1 MSFLIN
7 RDKLA
12 GAYINFNTAFNKA
25 LMESKLAYQ
34 PIVTEF
40 QSDAPVEQ
48 YNWLGSVP
56 LMKKWVGDREMAKLV
71 AEKYQITN
79 VDWANGIEVSRD
91 DLRDDK
97 LGLVATR
104 IGDLARQGLKRIDA
118 EVANILNNA
127 FGASGGLTYDGQYLI
142 DTDHTAST
150 QAGQTAQSN
159 SAGTTAISATAFEA
173 GIEAMMAF
181 KDDFGEPMGIFPT
194 HLVVGPSAW
203 AAARLIVQQITQAS
217 GAQNLNYSLVQLVV
231 NPRITGNKWFLVDMS
246 QGVGPLIL
254 QMRQPPVFRDPNLGE
269 NSMEFFMRKAFRYG
283 ADMTFG
289 TGPGLW
295 QTIYGSNAT

>member
-1 MSFLIN
+1 MAFLIN

-12 GAYINFNTAFNKA
+12 GAYINFNTSFNKA
-25 LMESKLAYQ
+25 LAESKFSYQ
-34 PIVTEF
+34 PIVTEVP
-40 QSDAPVEQ
+40 SDAPVEQ

-71 AEKYQITN
+71 AEKYTITN
-79 VDWANGIEVSRD
+79 VDWANGIELSRD

-97 LGLVATR
+97 LGLVAMR
-104 IGDLARQGLKRIDA
+104 IGDLARQGLKRIDS
-118 EVANILNNA
+118 EIANILNNA

-150 QAGQTAQSN
+150 STGQSNQSN
-159 SAGTTAISATAFEA
+159 SGGTTALGATSFAA
-173 GIEAMMAF
+173 GIVAMMAF
-181 KDDFGEPMGIFPT
+181 KDDQGEPMGIFPT

-203 AAARLIVQQITQAS
+203 DTARTLIYQTTKAS
-217 GAQNLNYSLVQLVV
+217 GEQNLNKSLVDLVI
-231 NPRITGNKWFLVDMS
+231 NPRITGNKWFLIDMS

-254 QMRQPPVFRDPNLGE
+254 QMRQPPIFRDPNLGE
-269 NSMEFFMRKAFRYG
+269 NSADFFMRKEFRYG

-295 QTIYGSNAT
+295 QTIYGSNAS